1 MSLLRHLARR
11 PPPSRPFQLNAR
23 PFQLNAGGVR
33 VHVSAPKPEPPRPRR
48 LIRRNIFYGSLT
60 AMALQSDHRPSVMA
74 RQHFHTT
81 ARREAIPFL
90 GLAGLLKASTIL
102 EVIRAVGRVTLTFV
116 PFVLFKNIVS
126 RKYLKKV
133 DQFNE
138 EHPDKPFPF
147 HHGDE
152 TKYAEKRQF
161 LIRGIRRRTII
172 FHMLMFAPFAL
183 FALAILASIERTPLT
198 GRWRTIL
205 LSPEEEEVI
214 AQQLAGDGW
223 YRAVAE
229 ILAQEGVPRLI
240 PPSDWRYQWVYNTL
254 RQLEGIIPALG
265 EEENLAPEWYARG
278 DEDPP
283 LPPPAEYP
291 LRPRPRASEAI
302 RLFRCSV
309 TGEGPLPGASSHN
322 IPGPPYSLLVIDDP
336 ESCNA
341 FSYGFGPDGAGGIV
355 VFSGFLDQIMRDN
368 PCTPP
373 PPEPTSSSWYSS
385 LLGGSTPP
393 RAASSPTPEQTADLA
408 VLLSHEL
415 SHLVL
420 AHHLETLSSSTVLVP
435 GVFSI
440 FSDVLRTLL
449 FPFTAL
455 MGPFV
460 NDALASLGA
469 AGSIEASMC
478 GKYCTT
484 MNQEIEADVVS
495 ARLLAYAGF
504 DPRRAVHFWESRDDQ
519 CVPGAGQSVQE
530 ERERRQLA
538 QQRHASS
545 PMALF
550 GESHPI
556 NEVRGQKLRQE
567 LARWREERDRRIEQL
582 RKLHEP

>member
-1 MSLLRHLARR
+1 MLRHLARR
-11 PPPSRPFQLNAR
+11 PPPSKPFHLNAR
-23 PFQLNAGGVR
+23 PFQLNAGAVR

-48 LIRRNIFYGSLT
+48 LIRRNVFYGSLT

-81 ARREAIPFL
+81 SRRQAIPFL

-116 PFVLFKNIVS
+116 PFVLFKNMVS

-133 DQFNE
+133 DQFKEN
-138 EHPDKPFPF
+138 HPDQPLPF
-147 HHGDE
+147 HGGDE
-152 TKYAEKRQF
+152 SKYAAKREWVIQ
-161 LIRGIRRRTII
+161 GIRRRTII
-172 FHMLMFAPFAL
+172 FHLLMFAPFAL
-183 FALAILASIERTPLT
+183 FALAIAASIERTPLT

-214 AQQLAGDGW
+214 SQQLAGDGW

-229 ILAQEGVPRLI
+229 ILAREGVPKLI
-240 PPSDWRYQWVYNTL
+240 PPSDLRYQWVYTTL

-265 EEENLAPEWYARG
+265 EEEALAPDWYTRG
-278 DEDPP
+278 DDDSP

-291 LRPRPRASEAI
+291 LRPRPRASETI

-309 TGEGPLPGASSHN
+309 TGDGPLPGVASHH

-355 VFSGFLDQIMRDN
+355 VFSGFLDRIMRDN
-368 PCTPP
+368 PCPPP
-373 PPEPTSSSWYSS
+373 PPEPSSSSWLSS
-385 LLGGSTPP
+385 LLGGNTPTHTLP
-393 RAASSPTPEQTADLA
+393 TPTPEQTADLA

-415 SHLVL
+415 SHLIL

-449 FPFTAL
+449 FPITAL

-469 AGSIEASMC
+469 AGSIEMTRC
-478 GKYCTT
+478 GEFCTT
-484 MNQEIEADVVS
+484 MAQEIEADVVS

-504 DPRRAVHFWESRDDQ
+504 DPRRAVHFWESREDQ

-538 QQRHASS
+538 HERHVSS
-545 PMALF
+545 AMRLF
-550 GESHPI
+550 GDSHPI
-556 NEVRGQKLRQE
+556 NEVRGQRLRQE
-567 LARWREERDRRIEQL
+567 LARWREERDRRLEQL
-582 RKLHEP
+582 RRLQEP